1 MIAAVLLTS
10 LLSAAPEATAEPPPP
25 PETFYRFEVWSE
37 PVSLVGTAVLG
48 GMSQTAAAI
57 VPLGVEVAIT
67 PWLAVHA
74 EVAGL
79 ISSHSGEFQQHGV
92 LGALGVQWRF
102 ARLGRATFFVE
113 PRVVGAWL
121 EQKGFPYADCNEGGA
136 CPVNTVA
143 REYGFGLN
151 VGLNVLFE
159 RFLLAV
165 LIGGQV
171 TTFRGVETS
180 VIGLGGGVLSSGIT
194 SPRSAWLVTPNLSLV
209 RLGFAF

>member
-1 MIAAVLLTS
+1 MIAAALLITVLS
-10 LLSAAPEATAEPPPP
+10 GAPEVPAEAPPPP
-25 PETFYRFEVWSE
+25 ATFYRFEVWSE

-48 GMSQTAAAI
+48 GMNQTASAI
-57 VPLGVEVAIT
+57 VPLGAEVAIT
-67 PWLAVHA
+67 PWLAIHA

-79 ISSHSGEFQQHGV
+79 FANHDGEFQQHGA

-102 ARLGRATFFVE
+102 ARVGRATFFVE
-113 PRVVGAWL
+113 PRLVGAWL
-121 EQKGFPYADCNEGGA
+121 EQKGFPYADCNEGGS

-143 REYGFGLN
+143 REYGVGLN
-151 VGLNVLFE
+151 IGLNVLFE

-165 LIGGQV
+165 VVGGQV

-180 VIGLGGGVLSSGIT
+180 VIGLGGSVLSTAIT
-194 SPRSAWLVTPNLSLV
+194 SPRSAWLLTPNLSLV